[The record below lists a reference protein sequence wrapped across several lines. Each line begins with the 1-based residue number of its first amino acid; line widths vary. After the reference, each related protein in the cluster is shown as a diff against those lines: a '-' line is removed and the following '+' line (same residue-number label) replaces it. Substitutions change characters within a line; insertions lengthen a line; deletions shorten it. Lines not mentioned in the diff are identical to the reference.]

1 MTLRSHNT
9 DRRTSW
15 VADGKGPRGRGRKG
29 LQDRARAPS
38 TVRECE
44 TERLDVGPTRQRV
57 PGRECVL
64 WWVERLR
71 GNGPAGE
78 SMEMGRTGEVGP
90 SLDSELVFFLFLF
103 FSIFISCF
111 LF

>member
-1 MTLRSHNT
+1 MTEKAHT
-9 DRRTSW
+9 EE
-15 VADGKGPRGRGRKG
+15 DGRDCKIGP
-29 LQDRARAPS
+29 ARLPRCVS
-38 TVRECE
+38 VR
-44 TERLDVGPTRQRV
+44 LSGWDVGPTRQRV

-71 GNGPAGE
+71 GNGLAGE

-90 SLDSELVFFLFLF
+90 SLDGELVFFLFLF